1 MPQVVK
7 SEAVNFGA
15 PARSAEKILKF
26 QFVDRL
32 PVHRENEP
40 GSIRHSAPP
49 LLQLRNQRAEFW
61 RINGDCLGLVG
72 LNSAVSQLN
81 DSFLEVNFT
90 PRKLKQVEARQR
102 RFPSQNNG
110 MGLTNFADS
119 FLVLDDFLSRTHV
132 AIVENVLVVYLRY
145 GFVSKER

>member
-1 MPQVVK
+1 MKPLIL
-7 SEAVNFGA
+7 
-15 PARSAEKILKF
+15 ARLHALRKDIEIL
-26 QFVDRL
+26 FVDRL

-90 PRKLKQVEARQR
+90 PRKLNQVEARQR

-132 AIVENVLVVYLRY
+132 AMSR
-145 GFVSKER
+145 SKRPPPREARS